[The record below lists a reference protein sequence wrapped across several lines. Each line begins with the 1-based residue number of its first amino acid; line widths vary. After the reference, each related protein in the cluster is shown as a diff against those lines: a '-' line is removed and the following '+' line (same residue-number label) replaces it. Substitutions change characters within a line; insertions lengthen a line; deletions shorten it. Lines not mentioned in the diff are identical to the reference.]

1 VRYRLAC
8 HGPQVILDGY
18 VMCRKIVVQVDEID
32 SPPPRQGTFNS
43 QLYYTFS
50 HSFIMSE
57 AETSALTGSKRPR
70 DDGEELSNG
79 NGIGE
84 ISRLVVPEMPSAE
97 LDDSDDEIG
106 PMPDAPSVEVSK
118 GRKKKRAVLSHER
131 VYLENIP
138 DTDRYT
144 KSFMHRA
151 DINFVTMTK

>member
-1 VRYRLAC
+1 
-8 HGPQVILDGY
+8 
-18 VMCRKIVVQVDEID
+18 
-32 SPPPRQGTFNS
+32 
-43 QLYYTFS
+43 
-50 HSFIMSE
+50 MSE
-57 AETSALTGSKRPR
+57 AETSAFTGSKRPR
-70 DDGEELSNG
+70 DDGEEVSNG
-79 NGIGE
+79 TGE
-84 ISRLVVPEMPSAE
+84 TSRLVVPEMPSAE

-151 DINFVTMTK
+151 DINFVTMTKWVYLMFVGPCSWYSGLVSYW

>member
-1 VRYRLAC
+1 
-8 HGPQVILDGY
+8 
-18 VMCRKIVVQVDEID
+18 VDEID
-32 SPPPRQGTFNS
+32 SPPPQQRTFNS
-43 QLYYTFS
+43 QLYFTFL
-50 HSFIMSE
+50 HSPIMSD
-57 AETSALTGSKRPR
+57 AEPSALVGSKRPR

-79 NGIGE
+79 NAIGD

-118 GRKKKRAVLSHER
+118 GRRKKRAVLSHER

>member
-1 VRYRLAC
+1 MLSGGRVESTSTSTK
-8 HGPQVILDGY
+8 D
-18 VMCRKIVVQVDEID
+18 
-32 SPPPRQGTFNS
+32 NS
-43 QLYYTFS
+43 SDTLPTVHHFCL
-50 HSFIMSE
+50 HLIMSE
-57 AETSALTGSKRPR
+57 NEAQAVSGTKRPR
-70 DDGEELSNG
+70 EEDAVAGETNG
-79 NGIGE
+79 TAALLEG
-84 ISRLVVPEMPSAE
+84 VPEMPSAD